1 MCCLQSLYQLPKLTL
16 AKYSLSLPLCEL
28 VCVRV
33 LSILIL
39 YWTVSDGATLLRGP
53 TGLDLASGKLI
64 YTGTHK
70 HTPMKGNYLVCTS
83 P

>member
-1 MCCLQSLYQLPKLTL
+1 M
-16 AKYSLSLPLCEL
+16 
-28 VCVRV
+28 RV